1 MFNYEIIRIQMNQI
15 SNEANIFIYRLKN
28 WFKMVLKGITT
39 SYNRSVLMK
48 SRRQVESKIPTT
60 KTNTNRKKE
69 SEPGE
74 SDKKMELSLFKKN
87 EFALILF
94 GALLLTLIVFFLFF
108 RSPGDNTDENSGKTG
123 SSVKNTIQNESSSD
137 LEKRIDTL
145 EQTFSDRNLG
155 KDNNERSIKK
165 SGSVDPIEERVARLE
180 TAFGVKFDFLIERLG
195 NIEKKLIALD
205 KKTNEISAK
214 PTSSSVQNATTK
226 TTTAPMKTFV
236 NTPVK
241 TSAAKQTKA
250 PMFHT
255 VLKGETLYSIGKK
268 HQISV
273 PALQKLNK
281 FTPDTKLY
289 PGMNILIR

>member
-1 MFNYEIIRIQMNQI
+1 
-15 SNEANIFIYRLKN
+15 
-28 WFKMVLKGITT
+28 
-39 SYNRSVLMK
+39 MK

-108 RSPGDNTDENSGKTG
+108 RSPGDNADGNSGKTG
-123 SSVKNTIQNESSSD
+123 NTIQNQSSAD
-137 LEKRIDTL
+137 LEKRIGTL
-145 EQTFSDRNLG
+145 EQNFSDKNLE
-155 KDNNERSIKK
+155 KDNNGQYIKK

-195 NIEKKLIALD
+195 NIEKKLAALD
-205 KKTNEISAK
+205 SKTNEISAK
-214 PTSSSVQNATTK
+214 PTSSSVQKTAIK
-226 TTTAPMKTFV
+226 TTPAPVK
-236 NTPVK
+236 TPVK
-241 TSAAKQTKA
+241 TSIAKQTKA

-268 HQISV
+268 YQISV

-281 FTPDTKLY
+281 FTSNTKLY